1 MADPASLGPIFVCFR
16 CKPSSEGR
24 AHGSTGH
31 QMIAPTGI
39 SWANNQHPAGAE
51 GILIQ
56 ELRPPL
62 ELRVGGNNGTGERS
76 SRRAYPFATLD
87 YCKRT
92 LSFEILG
99 HTFWGK
105 DEHLAGK
112 LDGDRREAR
121 AYHAFG
127 QRLVPDLVFK
137 IIVEVLRIVLAI
149 YERHFGPQ

>member
-1 MADPASLGPIFVCFR
+1 MAGPTSLGPIFVCFR
-16 CKPSSEGR
+16 CKPSSKGR
-24 AHGSTGH
+24 THGSTGH

-39 SWANNQHPAGAE
+39 SWAHNQHPAGAE

-62 ELRVGGNNGTGERS
+62 ELLVGSDNGTGERS
-76 SRRAYPFATLD
+76 PRRAYPFATLN
-87 YCKRT
+87 YCKGT
-92 LSFEILG
+92 PSLEILG
-99 HTFWGK
+99 HTFGRK
-105 DEHLAGK
+105 DKHLAGK
-112 LDGDRREAR
+112 LDGDRCEAR

-127 QRLVPDLVFK
+127 LRLVPDLVFK

>member
-1 MADPASLGPIFVCFR
+1 MAGPALFGPIFIRFR
-16 CKPSSEGR
+16 CKPRSEGR
-24 AHGSTGH
+24 PHGSTGH
-31 QMIAPTGI
+31 QMIAPTSI
-39 SWANNQHPAGAE
+39 SWANDQHPTGAE

-62 ELRVGGNNGTGERS
+62 ELGVGGDNGTGERS
-76 SRRAYPFATLD
+76 PGCAYPFATLD
-87 YCKRT
+87 YRKGT
-92 LSFEILG
+92 LGLEILG

-112 LDGDRREAR
+112 LDGDRREAC
-121 AYHAFG
+121 AYHAFW

-137 IIVEVLRIVLAI
+137 IIVEVLGIVLAI